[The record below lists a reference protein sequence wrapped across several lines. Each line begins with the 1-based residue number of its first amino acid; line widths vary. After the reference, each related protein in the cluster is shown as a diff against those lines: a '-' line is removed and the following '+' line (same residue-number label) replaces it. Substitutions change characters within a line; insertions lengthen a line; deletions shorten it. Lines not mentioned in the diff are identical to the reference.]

1 MKNVPGIDPFFN
13 IIWFWKWN
21 KKCFLKFNNSWM
33 EKNIIQCRPPFVSLN
48 LLLPCFCSPLPFQF
62 LLPLD
67 LPFLYQIPMFFQ
79 LYPLPALNIMTKKCC
94 HDAISFI

>member
-13 IIWFWKWN
+13 IIWFWIWN

-33 EKNIIQCRPPFVSLN
+33 EKNINQCRPPFVSLN

-67 LPFLYQIPMFFQ
+67 LPFLYQIPMFFS
-79 LYPLPALNIMTKKCC
+79 TV
-94 HDAISFI
+94 SFTCFEYND